1 MSRGG
6 IISPWVERAQPEE
19 NPLENAT
26 AGTQPVRFNG
36 RAYALVVAL
45 PFRLK
50 DEEKALGIATQTLG
64 ECLNELREVTPLCV
78 QLLQKQKITF
88 DQRPLSPCVEL
99 DLGVLTLYAVASST
113 DERLARAMAID
124 RLALALSTLVVS
136 DPRCKATLSTYRLNI
151 LRIA

>member
-19 NPLENAT
+19 NLLEGAT
-26 AGTQPVRFNG
+26 AGSHPVRFSG
-36 RAYALVVAL
+36 RAYALIVSL

-50 DEEKALGIATQTLG
+50 DEEKVLGLATQTLG
-64 ECLNELREVTPLCV
+64 ECLNELREMTPLCA
-78 QLLQKQKITF
+78 QLLKMQKITF
-88 DQRPLSPCVEL
+88 DQRPLSPCVTL

-113 DERLARAMAID
+113 DETLARAMAID
-124 RLALALSTLVVS
+124 RLALALSTLIVS
-136 DPRCKATLSTYRLNI
+136 DPRCKAVLSTYRLNI